1 MALRNQPYLP
11 LYVDDFLSD
20 ERLNECSAEST
31 GVYIR
36 LMCLMHKS
44 RDYGTILLKQKDK
57 QSSSTIKNFAV
68 KLVRQMPYSADVIER
83 SLEELLDEDVL
94 TLDGD
99 RLLQRRMVKDA
110 KLSDTRASAGRRGG
124 CSSKTTSTTD
134 DFAGGFAQA
143 KSPAN
148 AGNVVVVV
156 NETDTED
163 GGRYETGIDSPPA
176 PGRVR
181 TREDFAKVVSYY
193 QDKITAMPSSV
204 VISELQDFCS
214 RLPADLCIRAI
225 DIALAERNTRWSYIK
240 GILRNFE
247 RDGIT
252 SLQELEAREQQ
263 RQPPPAG
270 NRGGSPM
277 ADLQT
282 LHQMFAAEDEK

>member
-44 RDYGTILLKQKDK
+44 QDYGSILLKQKDK
-57 QSSSTIKNFAV
+57 KSSSTIKNFAV
-68 KLVRQMPYSADVIER
+68 KLVRQMPYPADVIER

-110 KLSDTRASAGRRGG
+110 KLSDIRIAARSKRSTNK
-124 CSSKTTSTTD
+124 SSNNDD
-134 DFAGGFAQA
+134 DFVDGFVPT
-143 KSPAN
+143 KTPTN

-181 TREDFAKVVSYY
+181 TREDFVQVVGYY
-193 QDKITAMPSSV
+193 QDKIMAMPSSV